1 MPGTTGTTSATTKSK
16 TRKVGAK
23 PIPTTPAQAISMAT
37 ALGQR
42 CRITVPCGFRRKA
55 LDGRRTATVAGCGSR
70 ITDGRGFRTSRGAGR
85 PITTA
90 AGSSTAEAGSGGQGL
105 SITILSTI
113 RFGRLRTSPFSVGA
127 VADGASEWALASGTA
142 LQALDGCRAGRA
154 IGITRG
160 GDVGAVTIA
169 STTSAMV
176 FETPAP
182 LTVPRR

>member
-16 TRKVGAK
+16 TLKVGAK

-42 CRITVPCGFRRKA
+42 CRMTVPCGFRRKA
-55 LDGRRTATVAGCGSR
+55 LDGRRIA
-70 ITDGRGFRTSRGAGR
+70 
-85 PITTA
+85 TA

-169 STTSAMV
+169 STTSAMA
-176 FETPAP
+176 FETTASM
-182 LTVPRR
+182 TVSRR